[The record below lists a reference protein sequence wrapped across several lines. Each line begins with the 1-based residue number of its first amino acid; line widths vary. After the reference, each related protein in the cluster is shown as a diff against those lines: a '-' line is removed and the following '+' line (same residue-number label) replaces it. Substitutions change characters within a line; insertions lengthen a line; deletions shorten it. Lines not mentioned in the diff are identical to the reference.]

1 MPAPGASK
9 AVVMATHI
17 VHLHE
22 EKVFVQL
29 GEKEEH
35 DNKSWIYDTGAM
47 NQMSR
52 SRATFT
58 ELDVEVRNTV
68 RFGDDFVVENEG

>member
-9 AVVMATHI
+9 AVVMVAHI